1 MSQRNYPGT
10 TSLEIT
16 DREITSIKIA
26 RKAAAEGMVL
36 LKNVGVLPLK
46 NGEKIALY
54 GGGASY
60 TVKGGTGSGMVNNRS
75 NVSITEGLKAAG
87 FDILNIDWLQA
98 YDAKYESSRNAWMQ
112 KIYDLAGGPG
122 DFGGLYSAHASN
134 PMVMPKGDPI
144 IKKDTDI
151 AIYVISR
158 ISGEG
163 ADRKNVPGDYELS
176 EDELESLKTITTL
189 YSKTIVILNVGRI
202 IDLSFMHAAAEC
214 SQ

>member
-36 LKNVGVLPLK
+36 LKNDGVLPLK
-46 NGEKIALY
+46 DGEKIALY

-60 TVKGGTGSGMVNNRS
+60 TVKGGTGSGMVNNRN

-87 FDILNIDWLQA
+87 FDFLNIDWLQA
-98 YDAKYESSRNAWMQ
+98 YDA
-112 KIYDLAGGPG
+112 
-122 DFGGLYSAHASN
+122 
-134 PMVMPKGDPI
+134 
-144 IKKDTDI
+144 
-151 AIYVISR
+151 
-158 ISGEG
+158 
-163 ADRKNVPGDYELS
+163 

-189 YSKTIVILNVGRI
+189 YSKTIVILNVGGI
-202 IDLSFMHAAAEC
+202 IDLSLMHAAAEC